1 MAIERATL
9 VQSSPD
15 LTTKY
20 RLQKLECALPS
31 KPDLTNVASKWSFA
45 GVDSLVNNEAI
56 SAAEHPGTVKALELE
71 DRAGATFTTLHFLDN
86 LQMGVI
92 TSSVCP
98 SQAFTSKCNVTLA
111 NENWSHL

>member
-1 MAIERATL
+1 MQATVPSGKKTYFMAIERATL

-20 RLQKLECALPS
+20 RLQ

-71 DRAGATFTTLHFLDN
+71 ERAGATFTTLHFLDN

-98 SQAFTSKCNVTLA
+98 SQAFTSKCNVTL
-111 NENWSHL
+111 